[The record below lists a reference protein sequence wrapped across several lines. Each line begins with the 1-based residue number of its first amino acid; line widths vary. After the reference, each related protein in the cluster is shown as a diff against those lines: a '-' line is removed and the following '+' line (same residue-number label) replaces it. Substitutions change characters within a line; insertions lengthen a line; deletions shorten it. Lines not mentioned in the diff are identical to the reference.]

1 MLTGIL
7 LPHSYVVSDVINLVT
22 GVHIVAARSHKT
34 VPETAEFLHRTV
46 CI

>member
-22 GVHIVAARSHKT
+22 GVHIVATRSHKT
-34 VPETAEFLHRTV
+34 VPETAEFLHRAV